1 MNAALDFTQ
10 VQHIEWNDMN
20 MTYNKVGVVLV
31 SIMALLQGFYAIF
44 SYLDPA
50 AFAVVRGTELFS
62 QMDSDWVRIY
72 GSRTLFITLVLG
84 YLLYVRNYSV
94 LMWCALFGT
103 VMPITDGFLAYEA
116 QAPINVVFKHIA
128 TIIFL
133 LVTFFVLK
141 TAISKKSNKASNA
154 TP

>member
-1 MNAALDFTQ
+1 MNKKY
-10 VQHIEWNDMN
+10 M
-20 MTYNKVGVVLV
+20 KVGFLLVL
-31 SIMALLQGFYAIF
+31 IMTLLQGFYAIF

-62 QMDSDWVRIY
+62 PMDSDWVKIY
-72 GSRTLFITLVLG
+72 GSRTLFIALLLG
-84 YLLYVRNYSV
+84 YLLYIRNYSV

-116 QAPINVVFKHIA
+116 QAPFKVVVKHIA
-128 TIIFL
+128 TIVFL
-133 LVTFFVLK
+133 LVTFFVLRV
-141 TAISKKSNKASNA
+141 AMREKSNEASNA